1 MDFELSSEFSRI
13 QAIPHFTIFAKKSE
27 STRLWFQETL
37 GTKATGY
44 YKRVGKRRSWH
55 GGFYRTMFGINS
67 IYSLRTPN
75 STFFPSKCS
84 KRAFLTECW
93 PR

>member
-1 MDFELSSEFSRI
+1 MAPIFEDGNN
-13 QAIPHFTIFAKKSE
+13 KKDRPRE
-27 STRLWFQETL
+27 GDLFETRSLVLLYCIHTWSA
-37 GTKATGY
+37 G
-44 YKRVGKRRSWH
+44 H